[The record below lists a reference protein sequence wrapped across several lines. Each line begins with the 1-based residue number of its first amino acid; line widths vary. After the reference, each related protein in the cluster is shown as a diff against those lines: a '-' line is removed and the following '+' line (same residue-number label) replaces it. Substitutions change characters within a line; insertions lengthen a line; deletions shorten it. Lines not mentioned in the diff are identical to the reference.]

1 MLSIHQKIC
10 TLIAVLVSS
19 VTFAQNISVSGNV
32 TDANTGE
39 PVPYASVHLEGTMIG
54 VSTDNEGHYT
64 ISVPHDGLL
73 VFSSIGYKT
82 TEVTVAS
89 SGTINVQLHPDS
101 EFLDETIVV
110 AYGTATRSSFTG
122 SASTPRI
129 SVAKPFL
136 LRSIAMEP
144 PISPSPI
151 IPTFIAI
158 CFYIPLFSV
167 G

>member
-122 SASTPRI
+122 SASFLP
-129 SVAKPFL
+129 SV
-136 LRSIAMEP
+136 
-144 PISPSPI
+144 
-151 IPTFIAI
+151 
-158 CFYIPLFSV
+158 
-167 G
+167 